1 MELGFWRWTE
11 PKYPSKIWLRVFKQ
25 KWYPSF
31 HVDIEKLLGNYLIF
45 KRWCS
50 SPVSQTLW
58 STGWSVELE
67 VEDCLHSYPRRDG
80 SKWHWQHPL
89 TLHLEN
95 VYMYRS
101 DICIYSFYLFIYVFI
116 YLFIYFEC
124 VHVNEYVCT
133 CIEHDHYIFV
143 KGSLFQHMYIYIYV
157 CTHFFDVY
165 LQLVLYTFLHICIS

>member
-25 KWYPSF
+25 KWYPRF

-45 KRWCS
+45 KKWCS
-50 SPVSQTLW
+50 SPVSQPMW
-58 STGWSVELE
+58 PTGWSVELE

-95 VYMYRS
+95 VYTCRS
-101 DICIYSFYLFIYVFI
+101 DIHLFKCVFI
-116 YLFIYFEC
+116 YSSLFH
-124 VHVNEYVCT
+124 VHEYVCT
-133 CIEHDHYIFV
+133 YIEHDHDIFA
-143 KGSLFQHMYIYIYV
+143 KGYLFKYIYM
-157 CTHFFDVY
+157 
-165 LQLVLYTFLHICIS
+165 YTCSWCLFTASFAYISSHHRNI

>member
-11 PKYPSKIWLRVFKQ
+11 PKYPSKIWLWVFKQ

-45 KRWCS
+45 KKWCS
-50 SPVSQTLW
+50 SPVSQPMW

-80 SKWHWQHPL
+80 SKWHWQNPL

-95 VYMYRS
+95 VYMCRS
-101 DICIYSFYLFIYVFI
+101 DIHLFKCVFI
-116 YLFIYFEC
+116 YSSFFHVYIYMNMY
-124 VHVNEYVCT
+124 VHMF
-133 CIEHDHYIFV
+133 EHDHDIFV
-143 KGSLFQHMYIYIYV
+143 KGSLFQYIYLYIYIYLL
-157 CTHFFDVY
+157 DVY
-165 LQLVLYTFLHICIS
+165 LQLDFAYISTYHMNI

>member
-11 PKYPSKIWLRVFKQ
+11 PKYPSKIWLWVFKQ

-45 KRWCS
+45 KKWCS
-50 SPVSQTLW
+50 SPVSQPMW

-80 SKWHWQHPL
+80 SKWHWQNPL

-95 VYMYRS
+95 VYMCRS
-101 DICIYSFYLFIYVFI
+101 DIHLFKCVFI
-116 YLFIYFEC
+116 YLSVFHVYIY
-124 VHVNEYVCT
+124 EYVCT
-133 CIEHDHYIFV
+133 YVWTWSWYICKRFSFSVHISIYIF
-143 KGSLFQHMYIYIYV
+143 LMCIY
-157 CTHFFDVY
+157 
-165 LQLVLYTFLHICIS
+165 S